1 MFFFSL
7 LYVAGPMPLI
17 FFRSFNNLNPEF
29 TFLKFIIFLAVLLPT
44 PLSFCNSKIFAVL
57 MQIRLSLFIFF
68 RAGYLSDSEA
78 ELDGEHNEVVLPQH
92 VSSRGNIKSTKS
104 AIRCVA

>member
-1 MFFFSL
+1 MIQNVPFTKFDILFVTVSEYFSSE
-7 LYVAGPMPLI
+7 Y
-17 FFRSFNNLNPEF
+17 
-29 TFLKFIIFLAVLLPT
+29 T
-44 PLSFCNSKIFAVL
+44 
-57 MQIRLSLFIFF
+57 LSLFIFF

>member
-1 MFFFSL
+1 MIRNVHVLFGVPFGTVSEYSL
-7 LYVAGPMPLI
+7 Y
-17 FFRSFNNLNPEF
+17 
-29 TFLKFIIFLAVLLPT
+29 
-44 PLSFCNSKIFAVL
+44 
-57 MQIRLSLFIFF
+57 LFIYF